1 MPACRESAR
10 LTAGVWTALAA
21 LGCMCKIPQACVNH
35 LHQHGPNNTSAHVP
49 TAAGTAYNINVP
61 GYGNVITS
69 PNGATGAN
77 TSART
82 TSPAAQFYFYNATSP
97 TSPLPLAP
105 GASTIIKSE
114 ETGKFCRLVPISAS
128 SSRVPRNNTI
138 RQSQL
143 TAPAGSMLA
152 MQCDVTDPAQATP
165 MTYTANGLTYNGQP
179 ILPVGPGG
187 QMVVVPPGTS
197 TATGTAGTTITSITP
212 AGPVVKPGLY
222 ITIETADGYLSVPNT
237 GTSMFPNA
245 TATGSNPAEQ
255 FVLTSPSGSG
265 TAPIVPGTSTYVQSV
280 ATGMYCRV
288 VPGTTANSQEIKCD
302 QPTPA
307 TATLMTYTG
316 SGLAYD
322 GMTLGTSGPGKPAT
336 VNRGPPVNP
345 LNPAPEVNISGPGVD
360 AMLITPG
367 EHTIELS
374 ASC

>member
-1 MPACRESAR
+1 MTKPQCRAK
-10 LTAGVWTALAA
+10 LV
-21 LGCMCKIPQACVNH
+21 
-35 LHQHGPNNTSAHVP
+35 
-49 TAAGTAYNINVP
+49 TAATGTPYNINVP
-61 GYGNVITS
+61 GYGNVFTT
-69 PNGATGAN
+69 PYGGTGASN
-77 TSART
+77 STLG
-82 TSPAAQFYFYNATSP
+82 TSPAAQFYFYNASNP
-97 TSPLPLAP
+97 TSPEPLSS

-114 ETGKFCRLVPISAS
+114 ETGKFCRLVPISAG
-128 SSRVPRNNTI
+128 SRGAPRNSTI
-138 RQSQL
+138 RPSSTL
-143 TAPAGSMLA
+143 ITAPAGSMLT
-152 MQCDVTDPAQATP
+152 MLCDVTDPALATP
-165 MTYTANGLTYNGQP
+165 MTYTADGLTYNGQP

-197 TATGTAGTTITSITP
+197 TATGTAGSTTTSITP
-212 AGPVVKPGLY
+212 AGPVVKPGQP

-255 FVLTSPSGSG
+255 FMLTPTTGSS
-265 TAPIVPGTSTYVQSV
+265 TAPVLPGTSTYVQSV